1 MRAPVGKATGLIA
14 VCVASAISSVYHL
27 VIGSILAGV
36 WARSGGD
43 E

>member
-1 MRAPVGKATGLIA
+1 MRAPVGKAAGLFA
-14 VCVASAISSVYHL
+14 VCVPGAISRVYHL